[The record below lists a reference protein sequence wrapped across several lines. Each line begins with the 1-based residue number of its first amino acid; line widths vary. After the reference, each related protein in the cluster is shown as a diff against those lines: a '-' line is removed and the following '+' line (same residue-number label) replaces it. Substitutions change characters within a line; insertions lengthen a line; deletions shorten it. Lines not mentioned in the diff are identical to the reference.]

1 METVGDIGTRSSAG
15 CQALAFGGPVSIRI
29 QQPCARC
36 FCLIHFCR
44 HTVSKGANNKWV
56 PVIQMLRAWTLK
68 LPLKK
73 DMSCHF
79 GATRAIF
86 SGSSEGPGMVDAL
99 KLAQANQPDTKG
111 TWELVCNQPDTKQTN
126 QTNQTPRGL
135 GNLFATN
142 QTPSK
147 PTKPTRHQ
155 GNLGTCLQPTRH
167 QANQPN
173 QPDTK
178 GTWELVCNLFPCT
191 RAIRRCPCFRVW
203 LGLRGFRSICCPKDP
218 QP

>member
-44 HTVSKGANNKWV
+44 HTFSKGANNKWV

-68 LPLKK
+68 LPIEERYV
-73 DMSCHF
+73 MPFWCNSRH
-79 GATRAIF
+79 F

-99 KLAQANQPDTKG
+99 KLAQA
-111 TWELVCNQPDTKQTN
+111 
-126 QTNQTPRGL
+126 
-135 GNLFATN
+135 
-142 QTPSK
+142 
-147 PTKPTRHQ
+147 
-155 GNLGTCLQPTRH
+155 
-167 QANQPN
+167 N